1 MFVTAKHDN
10 PGLKRDACALWIE
23 DVTTSH
29 CKVCLRELQN
39 YAGAHEDIHVV
50 SLTHELHDDQI
61 LNALEITRAK
71 VATYK
76 FIAGKSNLSSRPQL
90 FRSWIVLS
98 PDKSLSSGYIVEKPI
113 AQHSCTKSTIK
124 IVVVVVVVVSGGY
137 RYPPFK
143 QLGPER

>member
-1 MFVTAKHDN
+1 M
-10 PGLKRDACALWIE
+10 
-23 DVTTSH
+23 
-29 CKVCLRELQN
+29 
-39 YAGAHEDIHVV
+39 
-50 SLTHELHDDQI
+50 
-61 LNALEITRAK
+61 
-71 VATYK
+71 
-76 FIAGKSNLSSRPQL
+76 
-90 FRSWIVLS
+90 FRSWIALS